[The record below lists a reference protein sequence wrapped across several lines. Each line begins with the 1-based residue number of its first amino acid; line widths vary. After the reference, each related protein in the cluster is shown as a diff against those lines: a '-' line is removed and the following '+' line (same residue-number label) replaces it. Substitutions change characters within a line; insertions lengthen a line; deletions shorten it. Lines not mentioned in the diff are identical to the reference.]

1 MTPYQRGYSAILIKL
16 AVSSQLAKKVLL
28 GKGLGMTL
36 DDVLSAGTYDAAT
49 SKKRILD
56 FLKRYPRTIR
66 KAGPEAQRM
75 IYGPPQI
82 EAPQRW
88 ANMAWNPDATT
99 MGKLHVQRLLGLRA

>member
-1 MTPYQRGYSAILIKL
+1 MTPYQRGYTKILTKL

-36 DDVLSAGTYDAAT
+36 DDVLSAGVYNAAA
-49 SKKRILD
+49 SKKRIMN
-56 FLKRYPRTIR
+56 FLKKYPRTIR

-82 EAPQRW
+82 ETPPRW
-88 ANMAWNPDATT
+88 AAMAWNPEPAT
-99 MGKLHVQRLLGLRA
+99 MGKMHVQRLLGIRP